1 MVRLAVYHMPG
12 DFDCR
17 TDTGVA
23 QALEALL
30 LYVSHVSPMPH
41 VPHVSHVPHVCSEL
55 LAHLATFGHPVT
67 IAPCAL

>member
-30 LYVSHVSPMPH
+30 LYVPHVSPMPH
-41 VPHVSHVPHVCSEL
+41 VSHVCSEL

>member
-1 MVRLAVYHMPG
+1 VVRLAVYHMPG

-30 LYVSHVSPMPH
+30 LYVPHVPPVSPVSPVSPMPH
-41 VPHVSHVPHVCSEL
+41 VPHVCSEL
-55 LAHLATFGHPVT
+55 LTHLST
-67 IAPCAL
+67 L